1 MNLTTTNVYE
11 LCNKNQWFTHGT
23 NTQYEKMFDYV
34 SENNIKA
41 SDTDKISKLAT
52 MIWICSDDEFT
63 EESIYNALYKKALE
77 NKGVYVD

>member
-1 MNLTTTNVYE
+1 MKLTTMDVYE

-23 NTQYEKMFDYV
+23 TTQYEKMFDYV
-34 SENNIKA
+34 AENDIKA

>member
-34 SENNIKA
+34 SVNNIKA

-52 MIWICSDDEFT
+52 MIWICSDEEFT